1 MNCSNFPDI
10 SGFFF
15 FLCIYYNYILE
26 CLISVEEGRG
36 EKKMKQYRK
45 ESYHHMQI
53 WRKQKRIEER
63 WSLSRIILL
72 YSIRPILL
80 ALGPFFAVSW
90 QSICFLPI
98 FSFPG
103 VSYCYHIWYTKSNS
117 FTAIDSITFDTFGVI
132 SSKAF
137 LVTNDWLP
145 LFDRLYRPAKY
156 DIF

>member
-15 FLCIYYNYILE
+15 FFFAYIIIIYWN
-26 CLISVEEGRG
+26 VWFRRRRG
-36 EKKMKQYRK
+36 EGKKMKQYRK

-98 FSFPG
+98 FSFSG

-117 FTAIDSITFDTFGVI
+117 FIAIDNITIDTFGVI